1 MPHAV
6 YNIIHLTGLV
16 MVFFA
21 LGGLT
26 LHGISG
32 GDREFAGRKLAM
44 ITHGIGLS
52 LALLGGFG
60 LLARVEIAWV
70 WPGWVFVKTLIWLI
84 LGGAVVLALRVP
96 RLSTPLWWGS
106 ILLAGIATYLANYQ
120 PF

>member
-44 ITHGIGLS
+44 ITHGTGMLI
-52 LALLGGFG
+52 ALVGGFG
-60 LLARVEIAWV
+60 MHAKIGSPWEGWLFAKIA
-70 WPGWVFVKTLIWLI
+70 IWLGV
-84 LGGAVVLALRVP
+84 GGLATLALRKP
-96 RLSTPLWWGS
+96 SKALWWGC
-106 ILLAGIATYLANYQ
+106 LALFAVAGWLSHFK